1 LIEFYQKYLFLSES
15 IIFGMPLPKPHN
27 PYFLVRTERVKEKE
41 AKTKIGILYV
51 SEVEALMQYN
61 LSSAEIV
68 DISERAAKYFP
79 EAKVG
84 HQLLMH
90 HFVIDVNEDAAREDH
105 LVHQDD
111 VHNYYV
117 VTAYEHNG
125 KGAECYGVWDGEKI
139 IPNKDFV
146 FLEDEKTVRNDLPPE
161 EAINQSLEETATGLF
176 LFKQW
181 KDSREDKEQKQA
193 RLKKEVESL
202 AKSGVNKPH
211 IQQAIREKERE
222 MEAIGIDINKQKYQF
237 YTVAFSNP
245 ELTNWF
251 NRPVSAGHTLAI
263 LNIAAQSKLK
273 FMDKQYIICK
283 SQYIAAFIEESLA
296 A

>member
-1 LIEFYQKYLFLSES
+1 MS
-15 IIFGMPLPKPHN
+15 LPKPFN

-41 AKTKIGILYV
+41 AKTKIGSLYV

-68 DISERAAKYFP
+68 DISEKAAKYFP
-79 EAKVG
+79 EAKIG
-84 HQLLMH
+84 NQLLIH
-90 HFVIDVNEDAAREDH
+90 HFVTDVDEHAAKEEH
-105 LVHQDD
+105 LVHQDEI
-111 VHNYYV
+111 HNYYV
-117 VTAYEHNG
+117 VAAYEHNG
-125 KGAECYGVWDGEKI
+125 KGVECYGIWDGERI

-146 FLEDEKTVRNDLPPE
+146 FLEDEKTVKNDLPPE
-161 EAINQSLEETATGLF
+161 EAINQALQKSETGLF

-181 KDSREDKEQKQA
+181 KESREDKEQKQA

-202 AKSGVNKPH
+202 SKSGTHKQH

-222 MEAIGIDINKQKYQF
+222 MEAIGGDINKQKYQF
-237 YTVAFSNP
+237 YNVAFANP
-245 ELTNWF
+245 ELSDWF
-251 NRPVSAGHTLAI
+251 NRPISCGDTLAI

-273 FMDKQYIICK
+273 FMGKEYIVCK
-283 SQYIAAFIEESLA
+283 SKYIAAYIEEAIA

>member
-1 LIEFYQKYLFLSES
+1 MS
-15 IIFGMPLPKPHN
+15 LPKPFN
-27 PYFLVRTERVKEKE
+27 PYFLVRTDRIKEKE
-41 AKTKIGILYV
+41 SKTKIGSLYV

-68 DISERAAKYFP
+68 DIGEKAAQYFP
-79 EAKVG
+79 EAKIG

-111 VHNYYV
+111 IYNYYV
-117 VTAYEHNG
+117 VTAYEHHG
-125 KGAECYGVWDGEKI
+125 KGVECYGVWDGEKI

-146 FLEDEKTVRNDLPPE
+146 FLEDEKAAVNDLPPE
-161 EAINQSLEETATGLF
+161 EAINQALEKSETGLF

-202 AKSGVNKPH
+202 SKSGVKKQH
-211 IQQAIREKERE
+211 VQEAIKEKEKE
-222 MEAIGIDINKQKYQF
+222 MEAIGNDINKQKYQ
-237 YTVAFSNP
+237 YYSIAFANP
-245 ELTNWF
+245 ELSQWF
-251 NRPVSAGHTLAI
+251 GRPVTSGDTLAI

-273 FMDKQYIICK
+273 FMDKQYIVCK
-283 SQYIAAFIEESLA
+283 SKFIAAFIEESIA